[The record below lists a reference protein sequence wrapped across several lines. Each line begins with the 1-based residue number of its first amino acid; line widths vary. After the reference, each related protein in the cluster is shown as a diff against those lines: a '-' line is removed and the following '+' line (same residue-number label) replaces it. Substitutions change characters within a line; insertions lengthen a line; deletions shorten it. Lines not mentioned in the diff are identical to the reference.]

1 MNLQLLY
8 PVNSVQQRMM
18 MNHYNLLLI
27 IPLLIQTI
35 MVHAV
40 HVYYNITDVYIAPS
54 RDTLYSGMMY
64 YEEKKVGHWKT
75 MYSVVRDLEVL
86 KRVKYIIHNIA

>member
-18 MNHYNLLLI
+18 INHYNLLLI
-27 IPLLIQTI
+27 IALLIQTI
-35 MVHAV
+35 TVHAV
-40 HVYYNITDVYIAPS
+40 HVYYNISDVYTLYIAPS
-54 RDTLYSGMMY
+54 GDTLYSGMMY
-64 YEEKKVGHWKT
+64 YEKKEVGHWKT

-86 KRVKYIIHNIA
+86 KRVMYT